1 MIMTSVYMF
10 INKLFVLSLEVQAGR
25 CVGVGVGVL
34 PYICYM
40 GMCHCEGMVFKQFSL
55 G

>member
-1 MIMTSVYMF
+1 MIMTTVYTF

-25 CVGVGVGVL
+25 GVGMEVGVL

-40 GMCHCEGMVFKQFSL
+40 GMCHCEGYGFQAV
-55 G
+55 